1 MNDAVF
7 GNKMENVRKC
17 EDIKLVTTNRRR
29 CYLVSERNYYMITR
43 FSENLLVIEM
53 RKAKLKNE

>member
-29 CYLVSERNYYMITR
+29 CYLKSERNYHIITC
-43 FSENLLVIEM
+43 FSENLLAIEM
-53 RKAKLKNE
+53 R